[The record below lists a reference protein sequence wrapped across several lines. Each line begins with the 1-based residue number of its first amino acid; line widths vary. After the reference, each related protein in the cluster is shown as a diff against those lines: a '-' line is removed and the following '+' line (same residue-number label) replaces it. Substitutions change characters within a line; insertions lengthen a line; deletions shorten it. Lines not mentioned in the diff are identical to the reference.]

1 MKHYYIHCLVYFGT
15 TTTTTFVVV
24 VVAPPHQHWTPTGG
38 IYCPDFWIISYIV
51 RKKKKEV
58 GALMKRPLPTS
69 KSRDLLFD
77 ITRTPAES
85 PCQKWFLFSLQR
97 ARRNECFP
105 CVNEWETFSLNFIFI
120 LDNIRLLLLSWCALE
135 YDVKTLLFFL
145 FFFRLFLL
153 KGLYIEGQFGYN
165 IRSIIAACWRVKK
178 AESARLYN
186 SVEKE
191 RERKE
196 QYR

>member
-1 MKHYYIHCLVYFGT
+1 MSRLNFDDRKRSCFSSIPNLSAHFSLFIYWEFTSKCVIISLLKHYYIHCLVYFGT
-15 TTTTTFVVV
+15 TTTTFVV

-105 CVNEWETFSLNFIFI
+105 CVNEWETFS
-120 LDNIRLLLLSWCALE
+120 
-135 YDVKTLLFFL
+135 
-145 FFFRLFLL
+145 
-153 KGLYIEGQFGYN
+153 
-165 IRSIIAACWRVKK
+165 
-178 AESARLYN
+178 
-186 SVEKE
+186 
-191 RERKE
+191 
-196 QYR
+196 